1 MDSFENDLPL
11 EQEEIMEYE
20 PTEPVFEP
28 EEPYLIGQEEI
39 YVFEDEYNSFQIGP
53 YDTNGGALVVPVNT
67 IGVTLDKDDSRYIRL
82 SKGLKVGQY
91 SIQLGHSDSVDGKH
105 VYLVLNI
112 YVEAF
117 PYLKYYV
124 QIDNRNRVIN
134 FGSTGPHNQPGYFDK
149 PEWKLLTD
157 KGKNYQFTFEGEE
170 NPYDLFTNDNGTSL
184 FKWENNALTPRTS
197 VEIAEDEKP
206 YRPAITD
213 KQRLEALEIAM
224 LEVILNGNVLG
235 SSN

>member
-1 MDSFENDLPL
+1 M
-11 EQEEIMEYE
+11 Y
-20 PTEPVFEP
+20 
-28 EEPYLIGQEEI
+28 
-39 YVFEDEYNSFQIGP
+39 EDEYESLLLGP
-53 YDTNGGALVVPVNT
+53 YMTNVGNGFVVEPND
-67 IGVTLDKDDSRYIRL
+67 IGVVIDEPCIRIP
-82 SKGLKVGQY
+82 KGLKVGSY
-91 SIQLGHSDSVDGKH
+91 NITLHSIYELEGNYATLPIS
-105 VYLVLNI
+105 I
-112 YVEAF
+112 YVEPF
-117 PYLKYYV
+117 SYYSYYV
-124 QIDNRNRVIN
+124 QTDERQCVVN

-170 NPYDLFTNDNGTSL
+170 NPYNLFTNDNGTPL

-197 VEIAEDEKP
+197 GEIEEDEKP